1 MLFQSAD
8 PYLQVCFW
16 QAPAYMTIIPACYY
30 PSFQKPKSSID
41 KEPYQYLVIKKQQQ
55 L

>member
-1 MLFQSAD
+1 MLFQSAN
-8 PYLQVCFW
+8 PYLQVCLW
-16 QAPAYMTIIPACYY
+16 QITAYITIIPAQHC
-30 PSFQKPKSSID
+30 PSLQKPKSSID